1 MIGTQ
6 IGQLT
11 ITRKLGEGG
20 MGAVYL
26 ARHHIL
32 ETLWVVKVLL
42 PKWSQD
48 GTMVQRFIN
57 EAKAASSIAH
67 ASIIEVGDC
76 GQLAEGTWY
85 IVMKYLDGG
94 TLDRFLKSQGGP
106 ISMHLALQIVV
117 PVADGL
123 EAAHARDI
131 IHCDLKPENIYL
143 VHRGANPHHPVIL
156 DFGIARMSEEVS
168 GVHTAPGMIAG
179 TLAYMA
185 PEQIFDRRT
194 VDRRTDV
201 YALAVILYQMV
212 TGGWLPFQQSDAPAA
227 FFDLAP
233 TAVYQLQR
241 ETAPIDP
248 RKRGAQIS
256 DGFASAILAALQ
268 HDPARR
274 PQTQRAFI
282 LLLAQAT
289 PGGDRF

>member
-26 ARHHIL
+26 AQHHIL

-76 GQLAEGTWY
+76 GQLADGTWY

-168 GVHTAPGMIAG
+168 GLHTAPGMIANFNG
-179 TLAYMA
+179 WS
-185 PEQIFDRRT
+185 EIFR
-194 VDRRTDV
+194 
-201 YALAVILYQMV
+201 
-212 TGGWLPFQQSDAPAA
+212 
-227 FFDLAP
+227 
-233 TAVYQLQR
+233 
-241 ETAPIDP
+241 
-248 RKRGAQIS
+248 
-256 DGFASAILAALQ
+256 
-268 HDPARR
+268 
-274 PQTQRAFI
+274 
-282 LLLAQAT
+282 
-289 PGGDRF
+289 